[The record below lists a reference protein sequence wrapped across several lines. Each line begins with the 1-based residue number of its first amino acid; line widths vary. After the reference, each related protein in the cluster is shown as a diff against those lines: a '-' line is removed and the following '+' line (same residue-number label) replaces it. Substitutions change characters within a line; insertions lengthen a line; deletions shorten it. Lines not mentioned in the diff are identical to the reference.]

1 MRNTEERLRKRREK
15 RAIFVSRFCVKKN
28 EAKKKE
34 KILKRRGGVCD
45 DDVMTT
51 TRDDRTRALVLVHTY
66 THITREVCVIAFYVL
81 LRARR
86 G

>member
-34 KILKRRGGVCD
+34 KILKKEGKSV
-45 DDVMTT
+45 
-51 TRDDRTRALVLVHTY
+51 
-66 THITREVCVIAFYVL
+66 
-81 LRARR
+81 
-86 G
+86 

>member
-34 KILKRRGGVCD
+34 KIKKEGKS
-45 DDVMTT
+45 VMMMMM
-51 TRDDRTRALVLVHTY
+51 
-66 THITREVCVIAFYVL
+66 
-81 LRARR
+81 
-86 G
+86 

>member
-15 RAIFVSRFCVKKN
+15 RAIFVRKSRFCVKKN

-34 KILKRRGGVCD
+34 KIQKRRGRVCD
-45 DDVMTT
+45 DDVT
-51 TRDDRTRALVLVHTY
+51 TRALVLVHTHIY
-66 THITREVCVIAFYVL
+66 THITREVCVIAFCVL